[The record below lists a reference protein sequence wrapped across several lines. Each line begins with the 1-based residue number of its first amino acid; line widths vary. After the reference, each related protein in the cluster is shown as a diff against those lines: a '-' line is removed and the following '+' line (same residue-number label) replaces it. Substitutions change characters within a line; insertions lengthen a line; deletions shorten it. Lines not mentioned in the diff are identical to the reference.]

1 VISSGD
7 NDVNFA
13 LDNPNNQF
21 GDPAVIGVAAVEA
34 NQKAYV
40 IDAANT
46 LASKIASV
54 QANNNVKYIIVTEL
68 AGSFGAPALKM
79 QLRADYNAAL
89 KGQLDSLN
97 VQYAWADVN
106 SVRLQVNANPANFG
120 INSLYLTNAS
130 GRRACTDPVTGPDP
144 NLAIS
149 SGWAFLSSPTS
160 PVSTPI
166 SITVAKEAMFAADGH
181 YATGGQRI
189 IGSYYYS
196 IYRQDPPTCLH

>member
-1 VISSGD
+1 MISSGD

-97 VQYAWADVN
+97 VQYAWADVE
-106 SVRLQVNANPANFG
+106 LGQTTG
-120 INSLYLTNAS
+120 QCQS
-130 GRRACTDPVTGPDP
+130 GQFR
-144 NLAIS
+144 
-149 SGWAFLSSPTS
+149 
-160 PVSTPI
+160 
-166 SITVAKEAMFAADGH
+166 H
-181 YATGGQRI
+181 Q
-189 IGSYYYS
+189 
-196 IYRQDPPTCLH
+196 